1 MTHKHEDTIA
11 AICTGVGGSIAIIR
25 LSGPDADAVAAA
37 VWHSGNRFTEIPPR
51 AMVLGR
57 VINGDGQ
64 TEDQGLVVRM
74 PAPNSYT
81 GENVVEFHCHG
92 GVTVARTVLSLMLN
106 NGARHADPG
115 EFTKRAFLNGR
126 IDLTQAEAVLDVIQ
140 AQSRMALHAANRQLQ
155 GVLANRV
162 DVAYETL
169 RAVLAEIEVRMD
181 FVDEDL
187 DWDPK
192 AAILDNLESAR
203 GEVVALLR
211 YREAGEVLH
220 HGIRM
225 VIAGAPN
232 AGKSSL
238 LNLILGRDRAIVTDV
253 PGTTRDTLEE
263 PAHIR
268 GIPVKIVDTAGIR
281 ESSDIVEQHGVERS
295 RDSIRQAQLVL
306 WVVDTTAEFAE
317 QQAAITFEQDGGL
330 IIVANKIDVAPVTFA
345 DHVEAPIVEV
355 SAVTGT
361 GLDALYDAVERAVWQ
376 RPHTEEPEI
385 AINSRHVTLL
395 QSANDHLL
403 DAVRM
408 CETDDFELIA
418 TDIRAAL
425 DGLGRITGRTMQPDI
440 LDNIFSKF
448 CIGK

>member
-1 MTHKHEDTIA
+1 VTHKHEDTIA

-317 QQAAITFEQDGGL
+317 QQAAITF
-330 IIVANKIDVAPVTFA
+330 
-345 DHVEAPIVEV
+345 
-355 SAVTGT
+355 
-361 GLDALYDAVERAVWQ
+361 
-376 RPHTEEPEI
+376 
-385 AINSRHVTLL
+385 
-395 QSANDHLL
+395 
-403 DAVRM
+403 
-408 CETDDFELIA
+408 
-418 TDIRAAL
+418 
-425 DGLGRITGRTMQPDI
+425 
-440 LDNIFSKF
+440 
-448 CIGK
+448 

>member
-1 MTHKHEDTIA
+1 VNHKHEDTIA

>member
-1 MTHKHEDTIA
+1 MTHEHEDTIA

-37 VWHSGNRFTEIPPR
+37 VWHSGNRFSEIPPR

-317 QQAAITFEQDGGL
+317 QQAAMTFEQDGGL